1 MEWLLRIATC
11 SVGANWVGLQGYE
24 RGSVRILTFTT
35 LYPNEAKPQHGVFV
49 ENRLR
54 QLVKSG
60 EVSAR
65 VIAPVPYFPLHGKM
79 FGRWSVFARAP
90 LSEIRHG
97 ITIDH
102 PRYLAIPKVGMTA
115 APFLLYAAAR
125 KSLAALLESGHR
137 FDLIDAH
144 YFYPDGVA
152 AAMLGRVF
160 GLPVTVTARG
170 TDINVL
176 PDYAL
181 PGRMIRWAANRVD
194 GLITVS
200 TALANRLASL
210 GIDSSRIAVLRNGI
224 DSEAFRPTA
233 PFRWAGHVAPSP
245 LALSV
250 GNLVSL
256 KGHDLAIRVLP
267 DIRTLH
273 LWIVGDGPERGRLE
287 ALAGGL
293 GVAERV
299 TFLGA
304 VPHER
309 MSEVYS
315 AASILI
321 LASEREGWP
330 NVLLEAM
337 ACGARV
343 VATNVSDVSQII
355 TEPAAGTWVPERT
368 VQALV
373 AAVRQLLAAP
383 VAREATR
390 AHALRFTWDTTT
402 SGQIE
407 LFRRILHDQN
417 MAGRERGQGLDQ

>member
-1 MEWLLRIATC
+1 M
-11 SVGANWVGLQGYE
+11 
-24 RGSVRILTFTT
+24 RILTFTT
-35 LYPNEAKPQHGVFV
+35 LYPNAAKPQHGVFV

-60 EVSAR
+60 EISAR
-65 VIAPVPYFPLHGKM
+65 VLAPVPYFPHRGKM
-79 FGRWSVFARAP
+79 FGRWSVFASAP

-102 PRYLAIPKVGMTA
+102 PRYLAIPKIGMSA

-125 KSLAALLESGHR
+125 KSLAALIRSGHR

-152 AAMLGRVF
+152 AAMLGRTF

-170 TDINVL
+170 TDINII
-176 PDYAL
+176 PDYAI
-181 PGRMIRWAANRVD
+181 PGRMIRWAASRVD

-200 TALANRLASL
+200 TALASRLASL
-210 GIDSSRIAVLRNGI
+210 GVDSSRIAVLRNGI
-224 DSEAFRPTA
+224 DPVAFRFMA
-233 PFRWAGHVAPSP
+233 PFKRDGQGPPSP

-250 GNLVSL
+250 GNLVPL
-256 KGHDLAIRVLP
+256 KGHDMAIKALP
-267 DIRTLH
+267 DVPTLH
-273 LWIVGDGPERGRLE
+273 LWIAGEGPERGQLE
-287 ALAGGL
+287 ALASSL
-293 GVAERV
+293 GVAGRV

-343 VATNVSDVSQII
+343 VATNVSDVPEII
-355 TEPAAGTWVPERT
+355 TEPAAGVWIPERT

-373 AAVRQLLAAP
+373 GALRQLLASP
-383 VAREATR
+383 MAREDTR

-407 LFRRILHDQN
+407 LFTRIL
-417 MAGRERGQGLDQ
+417 RGQGTAGRQCRSGVG